1 MTCPDGF
8 GLRVRMTV
16 LSRTRAWA
24 TGALSR
30 VALCFCAVAV
40 CGVAVCGVSAPIAGA
55 ASLLPNE
62 ASCDL
67 SCSDRDL
74 MGALDTDSANQQDI
88 LPPRL
93 AKEQDFLG
101 DIGQSNPDDPMIA
114 PGLQVGPPLQ
124 EPQTDQ

>member
-1 MTCPDGF
+1 M
-8 GLRVRMTV
+8 
-16 LSRTRAWA
+16 
-24 TGALSR
+24 
-30 VALCFCAVAV
+30 
-40 CGVAVCGVSAPIAGA
+40 AGA

-74 MGALDTDSANQQDI
+74 MGTLDTDSGEQQNI

-93 AKEQDFLG
+93 EQDQDFLG
-101 DIGQSNPDDPMIA
+101 DIGQSDPDDPVIA